1 MGIPKF
7 LKAVWSVETLFGGI
21 ILGAAIWSAFTYDDE
36 IAGVA
41 KAAFSAKDQ
50 AAVAQTEVAVAQQN
64 IEHVEGRVSEIET
77 KMEEQQRPTVVVRQ
91 VNETP
96 FRNDAALLERA
107 RRVRDAQ
114 RQADANR

>member
-1 MGIPKF
+1 MVMPKF
-7 LKAVWSVETLFGGI
+7 LKNMWSVEMLFGSI
-21 ILGAAIWSAFTYDDE
+21 ILGAAVWSAFTYDDE

-41 KAAFSAKDQ
+41 KAAFTAKQ
-50 AAVAQTEVAVAQQN
+50 EATVAQTEVAVAKQN

-77 KMEEQQRPTVVVRQ
+77 KMEEQKRPTVVVRQ

-107 RRVRDAQ
+107 RRLRNDQ

>member
-7 LKAVWSVETLFGGI
+7 LKVMWSVETLFGGI

-50 AAVAQTEVAVAQQN
+50 ATVAQSEVAVAQQN
-64 IEHVEGRVSEIET
+64 IQHVEGRVTEIES
-77 KMEEQQRPTVVVRQ
+77 KLGEQKPTVVVRQ
-91 VNETP
+91 VNEAP
-96 FRNDAALLERA
+96 FRNDAALLDRA
-107 RRVRDAQ
+107 RRLRNDQ